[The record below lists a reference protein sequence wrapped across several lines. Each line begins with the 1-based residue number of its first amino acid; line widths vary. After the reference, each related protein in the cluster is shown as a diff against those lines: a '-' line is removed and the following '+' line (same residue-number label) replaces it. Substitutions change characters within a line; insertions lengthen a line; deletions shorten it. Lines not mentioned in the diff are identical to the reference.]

1 MNKDEKSLT
10 ELYEATLSPLNG
22 VGLGP
27 HAQDSAGGLGSPT
40 LTKIDIQDVEATEDE
55 EREQIDDHEVDMA
68 KSELYKLAE
77 YAPKLLDLIKN
88 YDELE
93 GWVQAK
99 LTKASDYVS
108 DIYHYLKYEDEMN
121 VHSHEVDVVPPSPC
135 GGPAIE
141 VDIDEE
147 PPGEMGEGE
156 SKEER
161 QGINNEV
168 IKMLMSRF

>member
-1 MNKDEKSLT
+1 MNKDEKSLI

-40 LTKIDIQDVEATEDE
+40 LTKIEVEDE
-55 EREQIDDHEVDMA
+55 EKEQIDDHEVDMA

-121 VHSHEVDVVPPSPC
+121 VHSHQVDEPSPC
-135 GGPAIE
+135 E
-141 VDIDEE
+141 VAAAEE
-147 PPGEMGEGE
+147 PGVEVEVVADDE
-156 SKEER
+156 KKA
-161 QGINNEV
+161 INDEV
-168 IKMLMSRF
+168 IKALMSKF

>member
-1 MNKDEKSLT
+1 MNKDEKSLQ

-27 HAQDSAGGLGSPT
+27 QAQDSAGGLGSPT
-40 LTKIDIQDVEATEDE
+40 LTKIDIQDVENENE
-55 EREQIDDHEVDMA
+55 EREEIDDHEVDMA

-121 VHSHEVDVVPPSPC
+121 VHSHEVDELPQATIGGC
-135 GGPAIE
+135 GGPEAIE
-141 VDIDEE
+141 VDIDDQ
-147 PPGEMGEGE
+147 PPGEIGEDEKNGV
-156 SKEER
+156 
-161 QGINNEV
+161 NNEV

>member
-40 LTKIDIQDVEATEDE
+40 LTKIEVEDE

-108 DIYHYLKYEDEMN
+108 DIYHYLKYEEEAK
-121 VHSHEVDVVPPSPC
+121 VHSHQVDEPSPC
-135 GGPAIE
+135 E
-141 VDIDEE
+141 VAQAEE
-147 PPGEMGEGE
+147 PGVEVEVIADDDNN
-156 SKEER
+156 
-161 QGINNEV
+161 QAINDEV
-168 IKMLMSRF
+168 IKALMNRF

>member
-1 MNKDEKSLT
+1 MNKDEKSLQ

-27 HAQDSAGGLGSPT
+27 QAEDSAGGLGSPT
-40 LTKIDIQDVEATEDE
+40 MTKIDVQDVETPEDE

-99 LTKASDYVS
+99 LTKASYYVS
-108 DIYHYLKYEDEMN
+108 DIYHYLKYEEEAN
-121 VHSHEVDVVPPSPC
+121 VHSHEVDEVPPAPMGGC
-135 GGPAIE
+135 GGPAAVE
-141 VDIDEE
+141 VDIDEQ
-147 PPGEMGEGE
+147 PPGEMGD
-156 SKEER
+156 EEKK
-161 QGINNEV
+161 GVNDEV

>member
-40 LTKIDIQDVEATEDE
+40 LTKIEVEDE

-108 DIYHYLKYEDEMN
+108 DIYHYLKYEEEAKA
-121 VHSHEVDVVPPSPC
+121 HSHQVDEPSPC
-135 GGPAIE
+135 EVAQAEQPEVEVEVVADDEKKAIN
-141 VDIDEE
+141 D
-147 PPGEMGEGE
+147 
-156 SKEER
+156 
-161 QGINNEV
+161 EV
-168 IKMLMSRF
+168 IKALMGRF

>member
-40 LTKIDIQDVEATEDE
+40 LTKIEVEDE

-108 DIYHYLKYEDEMN
+108 DIYHYLKYEEEAK
-121 VHSHEVDVVPPSPC
+121 VHSHQVDEPSPC
-135 GGPAIE
+135 EVAQAEQPEVEVEVVADDEKKAIN
-141 VDIDEE
+141 D
-147 PPGEMGEGE
+147 
-156 SKEER
+156 
-161 QGINNEV
+161 EV
-168 IKMLMSRF
+168 IKALMNRF

>member
-1 MNKDEKSLT
+1 MNKDEKSLI

-27 HAQDSAGGLGSPT
+27 HAQDSDGLGSPT
-40 LTKIDIQDVEATEDE
+40 LTKIEVEDE
-55 EREQIDDHEVDMA
+55 EKEQIDDHEVDMA

-121 VHSHEVDVVPPSPC
+121 VHSHQVDEPSPC
-135 GGPAIE
+135 E
-141 VDIDEE
+141 VAAAEE
-147 PPGEMGEGE
+147 PGVEVEVVADDE
-156 SKEER
+156 KKA
-161 QGINNEV
+161 INDEV
-168 IKMLMSRF
+168 IKALMGRF

>member
-1 MNKDEKSLT
+1 MNKDEKSLID
-10 ELYEATLSPLNG
+10 LYESTLSPLNG

-27 HAQDSAGGLGSPT
+27 QAQDSAGGLGSPVMT
-40 LTKIDIQDVEATEDE
+40 QIDIQDVESSEDE
-55 EREQIDDHEVDMA
+55 EKEQIDDHEVDMA

-121 VHSHEVDVVPPSPC
+121 VHSHEVDEMPPAPMGGC
-135 GGPAIE
+135 GAPEAIS
-141 VDIDEE
+141 VDIDEQ
-147 PPGEMGEGE
+147 PPGEMGDDE
-156 SKEER
+156 K
-161 QGINNEV
+161 QGINDEV

>member
-1 MNKDEKSLT
+1 MNKDEKSLQ

-27 HAQDSAGGLGSPT
+27 QAEDSAGGLGSPT
-40 LTKIDIQDVEATEDE
+40 MTKIDVQDVETPEDE

-108 DIYHYLKYEDEMN
+108 TSVEGVVAGTGIVLCLHLFKEPQSAEGKRGLLDRDRIALVAEVKTRIALKDRHVETT
-121 VHSHEVDVVPPSPC
+121 
-135 GGPAIE
+135 
-141 VDIDEE
+141 
-147 PPGEMGEGE
+147 
-156 SKEER
+156 K
-161 QGINNEV
+161 
-168 IKMLMSRF
+168 L

>member
-40 LTKIDIQDVEATEDE
+40 LTKIDVKDAGEDE
-55 EREQIDDHEVDMA
+55 EREEIDDHEVDMA
-68 KSELYKLAE
+68 KSELFKLAE
-77 YAPKLLDLIKN
+77 YAPKLLELIKD

-108 DIYHYLKYEDEMN
+108 DIYHYLKYEEEMN
-121 VHSHEVDVVPPSPC
+121 VHSHEVDEPEAEVVE
-135 GGPAIE
+135 I
-141 VDIDEE
+141 DIDEQ
-147 PPGEMGEGE
+147 PAGEM
-156 SKEER
+156 SSEEQ
-161 QGINNEV
+161 QGINDEI
-168 IKMLMSRF
+168 IKKLMSRF

>member
-1 MNKDEKSLT
+1 MNKDEKSLI

-40 LTKIDIQDVEATEDE
+40 LTKIEVEDE

-121 VHSHEVDVVPPSPC
+121 VHSHQVDEPSPC
-135 GGPAIE
+135 E
-141 VDIDEE
+141 VAAEE
-147 PPGEMGEGE
+147 PGVEVEVVADDE
-156 SKEER
+156 KKA
-161 QGINNEV
+161 INDEV
-168 IKMLMSRF
+168 IKALMSKF

>member
-1 MNKDEKSLT
+1 MNKDEKSLK
-10 ELYEATLSPLNG
+10 ELYEATLSALNG

-27 HAQDSAGGLGSPT
+27 HADDSAGGLGSPT
-40 LTKIDIQDVEATEDE
+40 LTKIDVKDVESSEDE
-55 EREQIDDHEVDMA
+55 ECGDDHEVDMA

-108 DIYHYLKYEDEMN
+108 DIYHYLKYEQESKAKNQVEELPPAPMGGCGAPEI
-121 VHSHEVDVVPPSPC
+121 EVDVDEQ
-135 GGPAIE
+135 PAGE
-141 VDIDEE
+141 MNDEE
-147 PPGEMGEGE
+147 KDGV
-156 SKEER
+156 
-161 QGINNEV
+161 NDEV

>member
-40 LTKIDIQDVEATEDE
+40 LTKIEVEDE

-108 DIYHYLKYEDEMN
+108 DIYHYLKYEEEAK
-121 VHSHEVDVVPPSPC
+121 VHSHQVDEPSPC
-135 GGPAIE
+135 E
-141 VDIDEE
+141 VAQAEE
-147 PPGEMGEGE
+147 PGVEVEVVADDDNN
-156 SKEER
+156 
-161 QGINNEV
+161 QAINDEV
-168 IKMLMSRF
+168 IKALMNRF